1 MSSSDNPRIGVVGCG
16 GMGQLH
22 ARNAGEAGAEVVAG
36 ADVAEEPR
44 EEFADAFDVKTFEQ
58 YEEMYGEM
66 DLDGVSITTPNA
78 FHAPAAIEAFEADIN
93 VLVEKPL
100 ADSVEAAERI
110 VEAER
115 ASDAFGMVGFQSRFT
130 PAGSIFK
137 AQKEQG
143 RFGDITNVEGKT
155 IRRRG
160 IPGIGSWFTSK
171 ELSGGGAIIDIGVHK
186 IDFIMYLLDFPE
198 IEEVTAETRSTFGDR
213 EEYADPDD
221 WIGKWDT
228 SYETFDVEDSA
239 SAFVRTAD
247 GTTISLEIA
256 WAANREPSGDTIVR
270 GTEAGAKVGR
280 STLTIYEAE
289 TDGTDHYS
297 DTEIEADD
305 DYDGQQRKVDAFIEG
320 IESGGSLGVSTLE
333 EGLLTQRI
341 MGAIYRSAEQGEAV
355 SLD

>member
-44 EEFADAFDVKTFEQ
+44 EEFADAFDVETFEQ

-239 SAFVRTAD
+239 SAFGLPTGRPFPWRSRGRPT
-247 GTTISLEIA
+247 
-256 WAANREPSGDTIVR
+256 ANRLAT
-270 GTEAGAKVGR
+270 R
-280 STLTIYEAE
+280 S
-289 TDGTDHYS
+289 
-297 DTEIEADD
+297 
-305 DYDGQQRKVDAFIEG
+305 
-320 IESGGSLGVSTLE
+320 SGGP
-333 EGLLTQRI
+333 RP
-341 MGAIYRSAEQGEAV
+341 ARRSAGRRSPSTRRRRTGPITTAIPR
-355 SLD
+355 SRPTTTTTANSGKSTRPSRGSKAAAHWGSAPWRRGC